1 MCGRFTLTTD
11 PGVVARRFGAPP
23 TQGGGTAPRYNVA
36 PTQTVVTVTAEGER
50 HLEQMRWGLVPR
62 WAKSPEIGNRLINA
76 RAETLAEK
84 PAFRDALRRRRALIP
99 ADGFYEWATLS
110 GPSGQSQSRSQPKG
124 QRKQPLHVRLRSG
137 EPFAFAG
144 LWEEWSPPEGGP
156 PLRTCTIVTTAPN
169 ALMATFHHR
178 MPVILTPDAEGL
190 WLDARV
196 TDPEHL
202 LPLLTPYPAE
212 AMEAYPVSTA
222 VNSVGNDSAQ
232 LLLPLDLGLA
242 A

>member
-23 TQGGGTAPRYNVA
+23 TQGGGTTPRYNVA

-50 HLEQMRWGLVPR
+50 RLEQMRWGLVPR
-62 WAKSPEIGNRLINA
+62 WARSPEIGNRLINA

-84 PAFRDALRRRRALIP
+84 PAFREALRRRRALIP

-110 GPSGQSQSRSQPKG
+110 GPGAQDGTRGRPRG

-144 LWEEWSPPEGGP
+144 LWEEWAPPEGGP

-178 MPVILTPDAEGL
+178 MPVILSPAAEEL
-190 WLDARV
+190 WLDPQV
-196 TDPEHL
+196 TDPERL
-202 LPLLTPYPAE
+202 LPLLTPYPPE
-212 AMEAYPVSTA
+212 AMEAYPVSQA

-232 LLLPLDLGLA
+232 LLLPLDLA